1 MLAVISADLLASSS
15 YPKELLERVIQSLN
29 REFNELEKLSAK
41 DTKFQIYRG
50 DSFQGVVHAP
60 EMALLFALRIK
71 TAINRLHLKDRDTN
85 KAFKREADLRMA
97 IGIGTSD
104 FTRDSVLE
112 SNGEAFQFSGRTLDE
127 LKNENRKLKL
137 RTSNMAVNGEFN
149 TSFFLFDTLSD
160 KWSTASA
167 EVIYYLLKGFK
178 ETEIADELGISQS
191 AVNQRKK
198 AAGWDAIEA
207 LLDRYQTVI
216 SQEFVHGK

>member
-1 MLAVISADLLASSS
+1 M
-15 YPKELLERVIQSLN
+15 VIQALN
-29 REFNELEKLSAK
+29 REFNELEKISEK
-41 DTKFQIYRG
+41 DSKFQIYRG
-50 DSFQGVVHAP
+50 DSFQGVVHSP
-60 EMALLFALRIK
+60 QLALLFALRIK
-71 TAINRLHLKDRDTN
+71 TSINRLHLKDRDSN

-97 IGIGTSD
+97 IGIGTYD
-104 FTRDSVLE
+104 FERDSVLE

-127 LKNENRKLKL
+127 MKKENRKLKIK
-137 RTSNMAVNGEFN
+137 TPITEVNKEFD

-207 LLDRYQTVI
+207 LLERYQSVI
-216 SQEFVHGK
+216 TQQFVHGK